1 MRLHAGRSART
12 VAMQDV
18 MGSYTLL
25 LLPSIGTSAAAATR
39 RWCGLGA
46 WQRPDA
52 AGGLVGG
59 GESAVV
65 RAAAGTVHGGGGEGR
80 QAATTNTDAR
90 RRASHVRDSGVA
102 RVRARAWRTIYEE
115 EEEEVVG
122 SPCTKDDPRGCSQQ
136 SRPRG

>member
-1 MRLHAGRSART
+1 
-12 VAMQDV
+12 
-18 MGSYTLL
+18 MGLVR
-25 LLPSIGTSAAAATR
+25 GN
-39 RWCGLGA
+39 
-46 WQRPDA
+46 DA

-65 RAAAGTVHGGGGEGR
+65 RLRAAAGTVHGGGGEGR

-90 RRASHVRDSGVA
+90 RRASHVRDAGVA